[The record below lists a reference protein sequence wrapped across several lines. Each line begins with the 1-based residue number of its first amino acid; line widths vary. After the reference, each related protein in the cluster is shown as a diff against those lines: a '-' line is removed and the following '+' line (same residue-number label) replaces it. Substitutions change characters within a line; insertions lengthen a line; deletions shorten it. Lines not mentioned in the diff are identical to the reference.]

1 MSVEIDPKTL
11 RNSIAA
17 LRAYRKATN
26 KSAAETLNR
35 YARNVLM
42 FAIRFTPKTKLPK
55 IRREVDPVKGKDRLL
70 WKLAAK
76 DGWKKGAGIGAEV
89 QQRYNRRRSSKGFIA
104 AGFFKALRVFG
115 GRARAPF
122 AGGEAAQGSGR
133 KAKDSRLI
141 AEFVNAATGADK
153 VAFEP
158 LTRAMNDRS
167 ADMLRYAHKRMQKDA
182 DKVSGKR
189 R

>member
-55 IRREVDPVKGKDRLL
+55 IRREADPVKGKDRLL

-76 DGWKKGAGIGAEV
+76 DGWKKGAGIGA
-89 QQRYNRRRSSKGFIA
+89 
-104 AGFFKALRVFG
+104 
-115 GRARAPF
+115 
-122 AGGEAAQGSGR
+122 
-133 KAKDSRLI
+133 
-141 AEFVNAATGADK
+141 
-153 VAFEP
+153 
-158 LTRAMNDRS
+158 
-167 ADMLRYAHKRMQKDA
+167 
-182 DKVSGKR
+182 
-189 R
+189 